1 MLCRIDKREMERE
14 AQKKIKRLTKWL
26 MKLNKEQKECLEEY
40 CEEANKNNIISFGTA
55 FEIVLRVKF
64 QELFG
69 NEFEAEALLDMI
81 IDEVELE
88 GKAYRNFK
96 NGSVEYM
103 ANIKKEKDNIISK
116 YIGAIKKGFNDKEA
130 YEELKA
136 AYPMFTASA
145 LKNVIAEYKRDKKKA
160 AAKKPNNET
169 EEEIELNPNMSTE
182 EIAKSIINCD
192 DSIEDK
198 NKANTE
204 DEEIKGK
211 IIRQEEKESSQSAT
225 DKQNEEIKSKLIEIT
240 EVRKFKGQFGIYE
253 KTKDGVRVNG
263 LTVTRMSDIDSLKK
277 QVNDKYDEELQNFL
291 KNQEARKNI
300 SYGRLGEMEQLLNI
314 K

>member
-1 MLCRIDKREMERE
+1 MPTRAERRREERKNTKL
-14 AQKKIKRLTKWL
+14 AKWL
-26 MKLNKEQKECLEEY
+26 LKLNSDQRQLLTEY
-40 CEEANKNNIISFGTA
+40 CIESTKSDILAFGLA
-55 FEIVLRVKF
+55 FERVLRVNF
-64 QELFG
+64 QEMFEDEL
-69 NEFEAEALLDMI
+69 EAEKFLQFI
-81 IDEVELE
+81 VSTVEAE
-88 GKAYRNFK
+88 GLAMRKFN

-103 ANIKKEKDNIISK
+103 ANIKKEKDNIIEIYTGLISNG
-116 YIGAIKKGFNDKEA
+116 ISEKEA
-130 YEELKA
+130 HAELKA

-145 LKNVIAEYKRDKKKA
+145 IKNVIAEYKRDKKKA

-182 EIAKSIINCD
+182 EIAKAIVNCGD
-192 DSIEDK
+192 TIEYE
-198 NKANTE
+198 NKAHTE
-204 DEEIKGK
+204 EKEVEGK

-225 DKQNEEIKSKLIEIT
+225 DKQNKEIKSKLIEIT

-277 QVNDKYDEELQNFL
+277 QVDDKYDEELQNFL

-300 SYGRLGEMEQLLNI
+300 SYGRLGEMEQLLNMQ
-314 K
+314 